1 MYAPVG
7 SGPSNYYQ
15 QPSLINS
22 WWLHTPAGGAVGHGC
37 DREGNSIVEGT
48 GERSAVEE
56 GQGVGPNGGI
66 MDPQQQ
72 YCLKWNSFGNN
83 LANTFASLFR
93 SESLT
98 DVTLFCEGTIFKAH
112 KLILAACSKRFQ
124 EIFETSPS
132 SSGGAMIVYLDR
144 TSASDMEALL
154 EFMYRGEVHVSQES
168 LNTFLSAAD
177 NLQVKG
183 LSMEQSKLAAQR
195 EQDEPNNN
203 NSNNNNSSN
212 NSDNGGS
219 PPGGGGGS
227 SGGGSSGGNGPSGGG
242 GGNGPATGGG
252 AGNHHHHHHHQ
263 QQPYTSSHHPNGHHH
278 HHHQNNS
285 SSSSSNNQSSA
296 GVPNGH
302 LHHNGSA
309 STSGHSTSSSSPSGC
324 CNDNNN
330 EHAAESPE
338 NRHLK
343 RRAPTPDPP
352 SPAPATYPLSLYSTA
367 HYYDSPQKRLMR
379 SPNEIEGTSLGN
391 RASVLRDNPAFR
403 PDSAPHPLILE
414 NHLFQPFGLH
424 ADTPTHPQ
432 TAPHTP
438 TELERELK
446 REASEERER
455 NAEHKDGVAEGKKLK
470 CPHCE
475 RLYGYETNLRA
486 HIRQRHQ
493 GIRVHCPFCSR
504 TFTRNN
510 TVRRHIAREHMR
522 DGNAN
527 NSSNPSGPGRPS
539 SGGGGPNGA
548 ADGIDKQ

>member
-15 QPSLINS
+15 QQLLLQQQQQQQHNHHQQHHHRRRGSSHQYASLINS

-379 SPNEIEGTSLGN
+379 PRRIWDDFSKMLLEPVDQMWWALFNLYPLEVVRVVLQGTWLW
-391 RASVLRDNPAFR
+391 A
-403 PDSAPHPLILE
+403 
-414 NHLFQPFGLH
+414 
-424 ADTPTHPQ
+424 
-432 TAPHTP
+432 
-438 TELERELK
+438 
-446 REASEERER
+446 
-455 NAEHKDGVAEGKKLK
+455 GKKLK